1 VRLTLQDIGEI
12 QARIIRGT
20 EDGFAVEFVDA
31 DGQRDA
37 LIRKIY
43 GGGYDRPAILVHSR
57 RVLRAL
63 VARALR

>member
-1 VRLTLQDIGEI
+1 LQDIGEV
-12 QARIIRGT
+12 QARIIRDT
-20 EDGFAVEFVDA
+20 ADGFAVEFVDA

-43 GGGYDRPAILVHSR
+43 GGGYDRPAMRVRSR